1 MGGGAGLEVMLFN
14 LDRMSF
20 CQHYLGRRGR
30 STSEMM
36 LTRPGRPISL
46 PAKSAGAPVD
56 TAEIDETWFLSRNA

>member
-1 MGGGAGLEVMLFN
+1 MVGGAGLEVMLFN

-20 CQHYLGRRGR
+20 DSILGRRGR

-36 LTRPGRPISL
+36 LTGPGRPISL

-56 TAEIDETWFLSRNA
+56 TAEIDQTWTFVS